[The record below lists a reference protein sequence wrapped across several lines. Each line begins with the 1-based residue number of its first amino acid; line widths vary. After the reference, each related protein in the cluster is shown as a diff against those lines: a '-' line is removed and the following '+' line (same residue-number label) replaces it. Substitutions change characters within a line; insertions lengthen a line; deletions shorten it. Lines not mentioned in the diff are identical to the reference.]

1 MKKLN
6 ATQIKVIAII
16 AMTIDHIA
24 YAFVPAGTMLHYPMH
39 LVGKTTAPIMCFFL
53 AEGFRHTHD
62 KKKYLFRLL
71 SFAVISQPVYYVFV
85 MKAVPDNLF
94 QFLTNMNIM
103 FTLSLG
109 FISLLILTNK
119 KLSKTAKC
127 VLTAFTVSLGQFG
140 DWGYII
146 PVWTIIFFFF
156 NKDYKKMAVAF
167 IAATVIILP
176 ICFLRFFDSFA
187 SFSFNYG
194 SLLTL
199 IPIYLYNGK
208 RDKNSST
215 PLKKKINRW
224 FFYVYYPLHMI
235 VLIII
240 AQI

>member
-24 YAFVPAGTMLHYPMH
+24 YAFVPAGTIMHYIMH

-62 KKKYLFRLL
+62 KKKYLLRLL

-85 MKAVPDNLF
+85 MKSIPDNIF
-94 QFLTNMNIM
+94 QVLTNMNIL

-109 FISLLILTNK
+109 FISLLILTNDR
-119 KLSKTAKC
+119 LSQTAKC
-127 VLTAFTVSLGQFG
+127 ILTAITVSFGQFG

-156 NKDYKKMAVAF
+156 NKDYKRMAATF
-167 IAATVIILP
+167 IAATVLILP
-176 ICFLRFFDSFA
+176 LCFLRFFDSFA
-187 SFSFNYG
+187 AFSFNYG
-194 SLLTL
+194 ALLAL
-199 IPIYLYNGK
+199 IPIHLYNGK
-208 RDKNSST
+208 REKSIT

-224 FFYVYYPLHMI
+224 FFYVYYPFHMI
-235 VLIII
+235 VLTII
-240 AQI
+240 AQ

>member
-24 YAFVPAGTMLHYPMH
+24 YAFVPAGTIMHYIMH

-62 KKKYLFRLL
+62 KKKYLLRLL

-85 MKAVPDNLF
+85 MKSVPDNIF
-94 QFLTNMNIM
+94 QVLTNMNIL

-109 FISLLILTNK
+109 FISLLNLTNDR
-119 KLSKTAKC
+119 LSQTAKC
-127 VLTAFTVSLGQFG
+127 ILTAITVSFGQFG

-156 NKDYKKMAVAF
+156 NKDYKKMAATF
-167 IAATVIILP
+167 IVATVLILP
-176 ICFLRFFDSFA
+176 LCFLRFFDSFA
-187 SFSFNYG
+187 AFSFNYG
-194 SLLTL
+194 ALLAL
-199 IPIYLYNGK
+199 IPIHLYNGK
-208 RDKNSST
+208 REKSIT

-224 FFYVYYPLHMI
+224 FFYVYYPFHMI
-235 VLIII
+235 VLTII
-240 AQI
+240 AQ

>member
-24 YAFVPAGTMLHYPMH
+24 YAFVPAGTIMHYIMH

-62 KKKYLFRLL
+62 KKKYLLRLL

-85 MKAVPDNLF
+85 MKSVPDNIF
-94 QFLTNMNIM
+94 QVLTNMNIL

-109 FISLLILTNK
+109 FISLLILTNDR
-119 KLSKTAKC
+119 LSQTAKC
-127 VLTAFTVSLGQFG
+127 ILTAITVSFGQFG

-156 NKDYKKMAVAF
+156 NKDYKKMAATF
-167 IAATVIILP
+167 IVATVLILP
-176 ICFLRFFDSFA
+176 LCFLRFFDSFA
-187 SFSFNYG
+187 AFSFNYG
-194 SLLTL
+194 ALLAL
-199 IPIYLYNGK
+199 IPIHLYNGK
-208 RDKNSST
+208 REKSIT

-224 FFYVYYPLHMI
+224 FFYVYYPFHMI
-235 VLIII
+235 VLTII
-240 AQI
+240 AQ

>member
-1 MKKLN
+1 M
-6 ATQIKVIAII
+6 I
-16 AMTIDHIA
+16 M
-24 YAFVPAGTMLHYPMH
+24 HYIMH

-94 QFLTNMNIM
+94 QFLTNMNIL

-109 FISLLILTNK
+109 FISLLILTNDR
-119 KLSKTAKC
+119 LSQTAKC
-127 VLTAFTVSLGQFG
+127 ILTAITVSFGQFG

-156 NKDYKKMAVAF
+156 NKDSKKMAAAF
-167 IAATVIILP
+167 ITATVIILP

-187 SFSFNYG
+187 AFSFNYG
-194 SLLTL
+194 ALLAL
-199 IPIYLYNGK
+199 IPMHLYNGK
-208 RDKNSST
+208 REKSIT
-215 PLKKKINRW
+215 PLKKEINRW
-224 FFYVYYPLHMI
+224 FFYVYYPFHMI
-235 VLIII
+235 VLTII
-240 AQI
+240 AQ

>member
-6 ATQIKVIAII
+6 ATQIKIIAII
-16 AMTIDHIA
+16 SMTIDHIA
-24 YAFVPAGTMLHYPMH
+24 YAFVSAGTLLHYIMH

-71 SFAVISQPVYYVFV
+71 SFTVISQPVYYVFV
-85 MKAVPDNLF
+85 MKAVPNNLF

-109 FISLLILTNK
+109 FISLLILTND
-119 KLSKTAKC
+119 KLSQTAKC
-127 VLTAFTVSLGQFG
+127 ILTAFTVSLGQFG

-156 NKDYKKMAVAF
+156 NKDRKKMAVAF
-167 IAATVIILP
+167 IVATVIILP
-176 ICFLRFFDSFA
+176 LCFLKFFDSFTA
-187 SFSFNYG
+187 FSFNYG

-199 IPIYLYNGK
+199 IPIHLYNGK
-208 RDKNSST
+208 RDRNNCT
-215 PLKKKINRW
+215 PLKKNINRW

-240 AQI
+240 AQK

>member
-24 YAFVPAGTMLHYPMH
+24 YAFVPAGTMMHYIMH

-53 AEGFRHTHD
+53 AEGFRHTQD
-62 KKKYLFRLL
+62 KKKYLLRLL

-85 MKAVPDNLF
+85 MKLVPDNLF

-109 FISLLILTNK
+109 FISLLILMND
-119 KLSKTAKC
+119 KLSQTAKC
-127 VLTAFTVSLGQFG
+127 ILTAVTISFGQFG

-156 NKDYKKMAVAF
+156 NKDYKKMAAAF
-167 IAATVIILP
+167 TAATVIILP
-176 ICFLRFFDSFA
+176 LCFLKFFDSFA
-187 SFSFNYG
+187 AFSFNYG
-194 SLLTL
+194 ALLAL
-199 IPIYLYNGK
+199 IPIHLYNGK
-208 RDKNSST
+208 REKSIT
-215 PLKKKINRW
+215 PLKKQINRW

-240 AQI
+240 AQK

>member
-24 YAFVPAGTMLHYPMH
+24 YAFVPAGTLMHYIMH
-39 LVGKTTAPIMCFFL
+39 LVGKTTAPIMCFFI

-62 KKKYLFRLL
+62 KKKYLLRLL

-85 MKAVPDNLF
+85 MKAVPDNIF
-94 QFLTNMNIM
+94 QVLTSMNIL

-109 FISLLILTNK
+109 FISLLILTNDR
-119 KLSKTAKC
+119 LSQTAKC
-127 VLTAFTVSLGQFG
+127 ILTAITVSFGQFG

-156 NKDYKKMAVAF
+156 NKDYKKMALAF

-176 ICFLRFFDSFA
+176 LCFLRFFDSFA
-187 SFSFNYG
+187 AFSFNYG
-194 SLLTL
+194 ALLAL
-199 IPIYLYNGK
+199 IPIHLYNGK
-208 RDKNSST
+208 REKSIT

-224 FFYVYYPLHMI
+224 FFYVYYPLH
-235 VLIII
+235 III
-240 AQI
+240 IIIYN

>member
-24 YAFVPAGTMLHYPMH
+24 YAFVPAGTIMNYIMH

-62 KKKYLFRLL
+62 KKKYLLRLL

-85 MKAVPDNLF
+85 MKAVPDNIF
-94 QFLTNMNIM
+94 QVLTSMNIL

-109 FISLLILTNK
+109 FISLLILTNDR
-119 KLSKTAKC
+119 LSQTAKC
-127 VLTAFTVSLGQFG
+127 ILTAITVSFGQFG

-156 NKDYKKMAVAF
+156 NKDYKKMTAAF
-167 IAATVIILP
+167 TAATVIILP
-176 ICFLRFFDSFA
+176 LCFLKFFDSFA
-187 SFSFNYG
+187 AFSFNYG
-194 SLLTL
+194 ALLAL
-199 IPIYLYNGK
+199 IPIHLYNGK
-208 RDKNSST
+208 REKSST
-215 PLKKKINRW
+215 PLKRKINRW

-240 AQI
+240 AQ